1 MKYWYIVLLICI
13 NACHQKNKLNHKGS
27 AGKNAATD
35 TIPELRNTVSKNPV
49 ASYSIPMGDPRLER
63 KFGVEIYET
72 PYTFKYLLV
81 MQYDAMVQTDTLKLP
96 NFGIWPIIKVNPG
109 KEKLSCIIGFLD
121 EKNNFREYKMLSAK
135 NDELKLTVLKSYGIT
150 AY

>member
-1 MKYWYIVLLICI
+1 MKYWYIISLICI
-13 NACHQKNKLNHKGS
+13 SACHQKNKLDHKGL
-27 AGKNAATD
+27 ADENASTD
-35 TIPELRNTVSKNPV
+35 TIPEVRDTIGKSPV

-72 PYTFKYLLV
+72 NYTFKYLLV

-96 NFGIWPIIKVNPG
+96 NFGTWPVVKVKPG
-109 KEKLSCIIGFLD
+109 KEKLSCIIGFLMRKIIL
-121 EKNNFREYKMLSAK
+121 ESTKCLVLKMMH
-135 NDELKLTVLKSYGIT
+135 LKLTVLKSYGIS

>member
-1 MKYWYIVLLICI
+1 MRYWYIIFLICI
-13 NACHQKNKLNHKGS
+13 SACEQKNHKGS
-27 AGKNAATD
+27 ADENASAD
-35 TIPELRNTVSKNPV
+35 TIPELRDTVSKNPV

-72 PYTFKYLLV
+72 NYTFKYLLV

-96 NFGIWPIIKVNPG
+96 NFDTWPIVKVKPG

-135 NDELKLTVLKSYGIT
+135 NDELKLTVLKSYGIS